1 MYYKGD
7 KTLEEVA
14 QRDCGVF
21 ILGHV
26 QKSAGYRPG
35 QCAMADTGW
44 TGFLGL

>member
-1 MYYKGD
+1 MYCKGD

-21 ILGHV
+21 ILGHM

-35 QCAMADTGW
+35 QCAMADTG
-44 TGFLGL
+44 